1 MVRICLLIYLHSAER
16 LKKLFFFNNKRLNIL
31 LKNIGISLFHYC
43 NGMNSPSFLPWL
55 ERKECSPLALT
66 TFSLL
71 SGFWRLH
78 IQRFQLP
85 RHFPTRGLRASLAG

>member
-1 MVRICLLIYLHSAER
+1 
-16 LKKLFFFNNKRLNIL
+16 
-31 LKNIGISLFHYC
+31 
-43 NGMNSPSFLPWL
+43 MNPPSFLPWL
-55 ERKECSPLALT
+55 ERKEYSPLALT

-85 RHFPTRGLRASLAG
+85 RHFPTQGLRASLA

>member
-16 LKKLFFFNNKRLNIL
+16 LKNCFSSIIKGLTFY
-31 LKNIGISLFHYC
+31 LKNIGISLFHYY
-43 NGMNSPSFLPWL
+43 NGMNPPSFLPWL
-55 ERKECSPLALT
+55 ERKEYSPLALT

-85 RHFPTRGLRASLAG
+85 RHFPTRGLRASLA